1 MGALGNI
8 NAVFSMLQQP
18 LSVERWLSADLR
30 GNVMLM
36 SLGLDKAKYLLSSV
50 SPR

>member
-1 MGALGNI
+1 
-8 NAVFSMLQQP
+8 MLRFQRFP
-18 LSVERWLSADLR
+18 LNDGSPADLR
-30 GNVMLM
+30 CNVMLM